1 MEFSR
6 QQYRS
11 GYSFP
16 SPGDLPDPGI
26 KPGSLALQADS
37 LPSEPPGNFIYIYI
51 HTHTHTYIM
60 GGVDPA
66 EVGGGGWDHEI
77 WVILSLRQE
86 FLLRISRESF
96 VGVLE
101 DEVRT

>member
-1 MEFSR
+1 MGLSHCR
-6 QQYRS
+6 QILYCLSHQ
-11 GYSFP
+11 
-16 SPGDLPDPGI
+16 
-26 KPGSLALQADS
+26 
-37 LPSEPPGNFIYIYI
+37 EIYL
-51 HTHTHTYIM
+51 YIM
-60 GGVDPA
+60 SGVDPA

-86 FLLRISRESF
+86 FLLRISRERSY

>member
-1 MEFSR
+1 
-6 QQYRS
+6 
-11 GYSFP
+11 
-16 SPGDLPDPGI
+16 
-26 KPGSLALQADS
+26 
-37 LPSEPPGNFIYIYI
+37 
-51 HTHTHTYIM
+51 M